1 MLQDLPVIVLSN
13 NDGCVV
19 ARSPQA
25 KALGIP
31 MGEPFF
37 KVEYLV
43 QKHNIQ
49 VFSSNYGLY
58 GDMSARVMSTLAS
71 FTPNFEPYSIDEVF
85 LGFDEFHAVDLLEY
99 GYQIRDTVKQWT
111 GLPVSIGFAPTKTL
125 AKIANHLAKDSGEG
139 VVDIGNH
146 NLATI
151 LSEIAIEEVWGIGR
165 RWGRSLRAAGITT
178 ALQLREAELVW
189 IKRKYSVV
197 LQRTV
202 LELRGQA
209 CIPLELAPPTRK
221 SIMVS
226 RSFRRPVTELVELK
240 EAIATYISRAAE
252 KLRLY
257 QLSAGVL
264 QVFARSNRFKED
276 YYSESVTLS
285 LPNPTQDTRMLML
298 CALQG
303 AEAVYR
309 PDCDFNKAGVVL
321 LELRSMAVEQLDL
334 FAQRDGERSVLLMQ
348 TVDQINRQFGSGT
361 IQFAVAGLQK
371 SWGMRQEKRSNRWTT
386 CWRELPMVRA

>member
-37 KVEYLV
+37 KVQSLV

-71 FTPNFEPYSIDEVF
+71 FTPDFEPYSIDEVF

-151 LSEIAIEEVWGIGR
+151 LSNIAIEEVWGIGR

-178 ALQLREAELVW
+178 ALQLREAELAW
-189 IKRKYSVV
+189 IRRKYSVV

-221 SIMVS
+221 SIIVS
-226 RSFRRPVTELVELK
+226 RSFRRPVTDLVELK

-257 QLSAGVL
+257 QLTAGVL

-285 LPNPTQDTRMLML
+285 LPNPTQDTRMLIL
-298 CALQG
+298 WALQG

-321 LELRSMAVEQLDL
+321 LELRSAAVEQLDL
-334 FAQRDGERSVLLMQ
+334 FAQRDEERSVLLMQ
-348 TVDQINRQFGSGT
+348 TFDQINRQFGSGT

-371 SWGMRQEKRSNRWTT
+371 NWGMRQERRSNRWTT